1 MIHQVLCPVTLKI
14 LFSEKSL
21 MNNQK
26 MFQSC
31 LSVHLHKYV
40 DTQQTE
46 NESVAFRAQVSYIS
60 SEICLCVQITI
71 LKNSPYQLVT

>member
-1 MIHQVLCPVTLKI
+1 
-14 LFSEKSL
+14 
-21 MNNQK
+21 

-31 LSVHLHKYV
+31 HSVHLHKYV

-60 SEICLCVQITI
+60 SEICLYVQITI